1 MKKAKVKILR
11 NKKWQIKEELILKEV
26 KIYIPK
32 KEKFRIE
39 II

>member
-1 MKKAKVKILR
+1 MKKTKVKILR
-11 NKKWQIKEELILKEV
+11 NKKWQIKGELILKEV

-32 KEKFRIE
+32 EKEFRIE

>member
-11 NKKWQIKEELILKEV
+11 NKKWQIKGELILKEV

-32 KEKFRIE
+32 EEKFRIE